1 MGISAGHE
9 QWRMERNFKSRT
21 YRPQAMEK
29 YEFLTGHGH
38 FKGWSWSSHYD
49 MEPTGKQCP
58 QQTWC
63 W

>member
-1 MGISAGHE
+1 
-9 QWRMERNFKSRT
+9 MERNFKSRT